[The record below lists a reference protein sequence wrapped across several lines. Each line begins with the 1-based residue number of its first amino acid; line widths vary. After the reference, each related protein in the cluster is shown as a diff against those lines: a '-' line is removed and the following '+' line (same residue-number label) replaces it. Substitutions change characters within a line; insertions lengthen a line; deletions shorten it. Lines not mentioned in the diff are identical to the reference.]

1 VLANI
6 GLKPEDVDYITYD
19 HLHTQNVTRWL
30 GSAER
35 PGLLPNAKLLIMRE
49 EWESAKGLLPWH
61 NQWYCPG
68 GISDVPEDK
77 VILLDESTYLG
88 DGSVALI
95 KTKGHT
101 EGNHSIV
108 AHTDGG
114 LFVTSENGVSLD
126 AYEPKLSR
134 IPGLAAYAKQTGA
147 EIIINGN
154 TQEYAVDQYISM
166 VAEKTIAGPSIHDR
180 RFPNMAPSSE
190 ASGFWLCPG
199 TTPTITVG
207 DLKYGCLTN
216 SADISALKATA
227 KTRQSTSSKQVTK

>member
-1 VLANI
+1 MDSLIARTTNTVLGVLAEI
-6 GLKPEDVDYITYD
+6 GLRPEDIDYITYD

-30 GSAER
+30 GNSMQ
-35 PGLLPNAKLLIMRE
+35 PGLMPNAKLLVMRE

-68 GISDVPEDK
+68 GIADVPDDK
-77 VILLDESTYLG
+77 VILLDESVFLG
-88 DGSVALI
+88 DGSVALV

-126 AYEPKLSR
+126 AYEPKLSN

-154 TQEYAVDQYISM
+154 TLEYGVDQYISM
-166 VAEKTIAGPSIHDR
+166 VAEKTIAGPSVIDP
-180 RFPNMAPSSE
+180 RFPNMALSSE
-190 ASGFWLCPG
+190 STSFWLCPG
-199 TTPTITVG
+199 TTPTVSVGNLRYGQMTVP
-207 DLKYGCLTN
+207 
-216 SADISALKATA
+216 
-227 KTRQSTSSKQVTK
+227 SSQKVAS